1 MPALLYICFLLIHT
15 MQIIVKNRK
24 ALFEYSLIDTYHAGI
39 QLLGSE
45 IKSIRAGK
53 ANLQEA
59 YCFFIGDELFIKGM
73 HIAEYSH
80 GGYANHDPVRQRKL
94 LLKRTELRKIKNK
107 LKEKGLTV
115 IPVKLYINERGFAKL
130 EIAVAKG
137 KKLFDKRQN
146 IKNKDVKREL
156 DRTRKNFG

>member
-1 MPALLYICFLLIHT
+1 
-15 MQIIVKNRK
+15 MQIIVKNKK
-24 ALFEYSLIDTYHAGI
+24 ALFEYNLLDSFEAGI

-53 ANLQEA
+53 VNLQEA
-59 YCFFIGDELFIKGM
+59 YCYFSGDELFIKGM

-80 GGYANHDPVRQRKL
+80 GGYANHDPVRPRKL

-115 IPVKLYINERGFAKL
+115 IPVKLYINERGLAKL
-130 EIAVAKG
+130 EIAICQREKT
-137 KKLFDKRQN
+137 LLTKRQD
-146 IKNKDVKREL
+146 IKTKDVKREL

>member
-1 MPALLYICFLLIHT
+1 
-15 MQIIVKNRK
+15 MQIIIKNRK
-24 ALFEYSLIDTYHAGI
+24 ALFEYSLLDTFDAGI

-45 IKSIRAGK
+45 IKSIRTGK

-59 YCFFIGDELFIKGM
+59 YCFFIGDELYIKGM

>member
-1 MPALLYICFLLIHT
+1 
-15 MQIIVKNRK
+15 MQIIVKNKK
-24 ALFEYSLIDTYHAGI
+24 ALFEYNLLDTFDAGI

-53 ANLQEA
+53 VNLQEA
-59 YCFFIGDELFIKGM
+59 YCYFLGDELFIKGM

-80 GGYANHDPVRQRKL
+80 GGYANHDPIRQRKL
-94 LLKRTELRKIKNK
+94 LLKRIELRKIKNK

-130 EIAVAKG
+130 EIAIAKG
-137 KKLFDKRQN
+137 KKLYDKRN
-146 IKNKDVKREL
+146 DIKNKDVKREL

>member
-1 MPALLYICFLLIHT
+1 
-15 MQIIVKNRK
+15 MQIIIKNRK
-24 ALFEYSLIDTYHAGI
+24 ALFEYSLLDTFDAGI

-59 YCFFIGDELFIKGM
+59 YCFFVGEELFIKGM

-80 GGYANHDPVRQRKL
+80 GGYANHDPVRHRKL
-94 LLKRTELRKIKNK
+94 LLKRTELHKIKNK

-115 IPVKLYINERGFAKL
+115 IPVKLYINKRGFAKL

-137 KKLFDKRQN
+137 KKLFDKRQS
-146 IKNKDVKREL
+146 IKNKDAKREL

>member
-1 MPALLYICFLLIHT
+1 
-15 MQIIVKNRK
+15 MQIIIKNRK
-24 ALFEYSLIDTYHAGI
+24 ALFEYSLLDTFDAGI

-59 YCFFIGDELFIKGM
+59 YCFFIGDELYIKGM

>member
-1 MPALLYICFLLIHT
+1 

-24 ALFEYSLIDTYHAGI
+24 ALFEYSLLDTFDAGI

-59 YCFFIGDELFIKGM
+59 YCFFVDDELFIKGM

>member
-1 MPALLYICFLLIHT
+1 
-15 MQIIVKNRK
+15 MQIIVKNKK
-24 ALFEYSLIDTYHAGI
+24 ALFEYNLLDSFEAGI
-39 QLLGSE
+39 QLMGSE

-53 ANLQEA
+53 VNLQEA
-59 YCFFIGDELFIKGM
+59 YCYFLGDELFIKGM
-73 HIAEYSH
+73 HITEYSH
-80 GGYANHDPVRQRKL
+80 GGYANHDPVRPRKL

-130 EIAVAKG
+130 EIAIAKG
-137 KKLFDKRQN
+137 KKLYDKRQD
-146 IKNKDVKREL
+146 IKSKDVKREL

>member
-1 MPALLYICFLLIHT
+1 
-15 MQIIVKNRK
+15 MQIIVKNKK
-24 ALFEYSLIDTYHAGI
+24 ALFEYNLLDSFEAGI

-53 ANLQEA
+53 VNLQEA
-59 YCFFIGDELFIKGM
+59 YCYFSGDELFIKGM

-80 GGYANHDPVRQRKL
+80 GGYANHDPVRHRKL

-130 EIAVAKG
+130 EIAIAKG
-137 KKLFDKRQN
+137 KKLYDKRQD
-146 IKNKDVKREL
+146 IKTKDVKREL

>member
-1 MPALLYICFLLIHT
+1 

-24 ALFEYSLIDTYHAGI
+24 ALFEYTLLDTFDAGI

-59 YCFFIGDELFIKGM
+59 YCFFINDELFIKGM
-73 HIAEYSH
+73 HIAEYAH
-80 GGYANHDPVRQRKL
+80 GGYANHDPIRLRKL
-94 LLKRTELRKIKNK
+94 LLKCTELRKIKNK

-146 IKNKDVKREL
+146 IKNKDIKREL

>member
-1 MPALLYICFLLIHT
+1 
-15 MQIIVKNRK
+15 MQIIVKNKK
-24 ALFEYSLIDTYHAGI
+24 ALFEYNLLDSFEAGI

-45 IKSIRAGK
+45 IKSIRASK
-53 ANLQEA
+53 VNLQEA
-59 YCFFIGDELFIKGM
+59 YCYFLGDELYIKGM

-80 GGYANHDPVRQRKL
+80 GGYANHEPVRPRKL

-107 LKEKGLTV
+107 LKEKGITV

-130 EIAVAKG
+130 EIAIAKG
-137 KKLFDKRQN
+137 KKLYDKRQE
-146 IKNKDVKREL
+146 IKTKDVKREL

>member
-1 MPALLYICFLLIHT
+1 

-24 ALFEYSLIDTYHAGI
+24 ALFEYSLLDTYHAGI

-59 YCFFIGDELFIKGM
+59 YCFFIGNELFIKGM

-115 IPVKLYINERGFAKL
+115 IPIKLYINERGFAKL

-146 IKNKDVKREL
+146 IKNKDIKREL

>member
-1 MPALLYICFLLIHT
+1 
-15 MQIIVKNRK
+15 MQIIVKNKK
-24 ALFEYSLIDTYHAGI
+24 ALFEYNLLDSFEAGI

-53 ANLQEA
+53 VNLQEA
-59 YCFFIGDELFIKGM
+59 YCYFSGDELFIKGM

-80 GGYANHDPVRQRKL
+80 GGYANHDPVRPRKL

-115 IPVKLYINERGFAKL
+115 IPVKLYINERGLAKL
-130 EIAVAKG
+130 EIAIAKG
-137 KKLFDKRQN
+137 KKLYDKRQD
-146 IKNKDVKREL
+146 IKTKDVKREL

>member
-1 MPALLYICFLLIHT
+1 

-24 ALFEYSLIDTYHAGI
+24 ALFEYTLLDTYEAGI

-59 YCFFIGDELFIKGM
+59 YCFFINDELFIKGM

-80 GGYANHDPVRQRKL
+80 GGYANHDPVRLRKL

-115 IPVKLYINERGFAKL
+115 IPIKLYINQRGFAKL
-130 EIAVAKG
+130 EIAIAKG
-137 KKLFDKRQN
+137 KKLFDKRET
-146 IKNKDVKREL
+146 IKNKDIKRLL
-156 DRTRKNFG
+156 DRTRKKFG